1 MIQLQDSGNS
11 SSAQGS
17 TPSSRHRP
25 RLRPY
30 TAPCVV
36 AAREGANPKK
46 RPLDAAEYGEL
57 LIDEFATGSSS
68 AIKVQKHASSAMRWL
83 TSNGGV
89 TTTEDTVRNL
99 SKLGTEGKR
108 PANAERDT
116 HRMMRKT
123 GQWLGAA
130 IHHKR
135 VRLVNPST
143 FEESYQLLPMILPHQ
158 FCLALW
164 RCGEEVFKRCLFGRF
179 TEKEVE
185 AFWDHIEMKCEWFDG
200 HPAASWTT
208 RSRLASIGTYGDEVQ
223 AYKNSDCGSV
233 AVVAWTAELAYL
245 NPAMLRYF
253 PVAIWS
259 EHHESEHTYNDCMKH
274 VVESFQMLADPSQ
287 KWPWSDKGYLL
298 CYTFAQGD
306 LKWINDR
313 MNLFNFRANNFCSR
327 CECVKNDD
335 GGNVY
340 NTLTHF
346 SDDPDTFAPCDY
358 MGLTWY
364 KNIRCYLHYLWPWR
378 ECCTMSAILNF
389 WGLARPAMVRH

>member
-1 MIQLQDSGNS
+1 MIPKTVIHIQVYVQFYIYVKRKGKCFLFN
-11 SSAQGS
+11 
-17 TPSSRHRP
+17 TLPS
-25 RLRPY
+25 
-30 TAPCVV
+30 
-36 AAREGANPKK
+36 E
-46 RPLDAAEYGEL
+46 
-57 LIDEFATGSSS
+57 
-68 AIKVQKHASSAMRWL
+68 VQKHASSAMRWL
-83 TSNGGV
+83 TSNGGK

-99 SKLGTEGKR
+99 SKLGTEGKH

-130 IHHKR
+130 IHNKH

-143 FEESYQLLPMILPHQ
+143 FEESYQGLPMILPHQ
-158 FCLALW
+158 FCLVLW
-164 RCGEEVFKRCLFGRF
+164 RCGEEVFRRCLFGRF

-208 RSRLASIGTYGDEVQ
+208 RSRLVSIGTYGDEVQ
-223 AYKNSDCGSV
+223 TYKNSDCGSV

-253 PVAIWS
+253 PIAIWS
-259 EHHESEHTYNDCMKH
+259 EHHESEHTYYDCMKY
-274 VVESFQMLADPSQ
+274 VVESFEMLADPSR

-313 MNLFNFRANNFCSR
+313 MNLFNFRANSFCSR

-346 SDDPDTFAPCDY
+346 SDDPDIFAPCDS
-358 MGLTWY
+358 MGVDMIQQHSVLFS
-364 KNIRCYLHYLWPWR
+364 LP
-378 ECCTMSAILNF
+378 
-389 WGLARPAMVRH
+389 LALERVMHDRDSLGTLFFPM